1 MSLFFRPA
9 CPAVSAV
16 RRNESCILASV
27 TRLTSGRCAPAV
39 YASSRPPRTPVGAD
53 GGAERW
59 LRWTQIQV
67 QSCKRT

>member
-39 YASSRPPRTPVGAD
+39 YASSRPARTPIGAD

-59 LRWTQIQV
+59 WRWTQIQV